1 MYTWK
6 YHLKPTLP
14 TLLLLVFLVTG
25 AGQLLCASVSP
36 GDLRVPDAEKTQMI
50 TLNDGSKLTGR
61 ITEVRD
67 DEVVF
72 SSQVGE
78 LTIKIDQITEIKE
91 FSSTRIKGGKYWFP
105 NPNTNRL
112 YFGPTGRTLKKGKGY
127 FSDLLLFFPSV
138 TYGITDNVSMG
149 GGITIFPGVDF
160 DKQLI
165 YIFPKVGI
173 TPSENVALAGSI
185 LILRIPDFDDDDDD
199 DFDLVDEPQVAGIA
213 FGTGTFG
220 TEDLSFTGGVGY
232 GYVED
237 DFADKPAILL
247 GGEWRFSRRL
257 SFVTENWIFP
267 GVEDALI
274 SYGLRFFGESIS
286 ADLGLFTSTNEDAPQ
301 PGIPLVSFT
310 WNF

>member
-1 MYTWK
+1 MPFPK
-6 YHLKPTLP
+6 SRFNIFLPVSLFVICLVLMAGSTLN
-14 TLLLLVFLVTG
+14 
-25 AGQLLCASVSP
+25 AAVSS
-36 GDLRVPDAEKTQMI
+36 DKLRVPEADRTQII
-50 TLNDGSKLTGR
+50 TLRDGSSLTGR
-61 ITEVRD
+61 ITEVG
-67 DEVVF
+67 ESEIKF

-78 LTIKIDQITEIKE
+78 VTIQIDQIEDIEE
-91 FSSTRIKGGKYWFP
+91 FSNTRIKGGKYWFP
-105 NPNTNRL
+105 NPNQTRL
-112 YFGPTGRTLKKGKGY
+112 YFGPTGRTLEKGQGY

-138 TYGITDNVSMG
+138 TYGITNNISIG

-173 TPSENVALAGSI
+173 KPSENVALAGSI
-185 LILRIPDFDDDDDD
+185 LILRIPQFDDD
-199 DFDLVDEPQVAGIA
+199 LVEEPDVAGIA

-237 DFADKPAILL
+237 DFADKPAVLL

-257 SFVTENWIFP
+257 SFVTENWVFP

-274 SYGLRFFGESIS
+274 SYGLRFFGESLS
-286 ADLGLFTSTNEDAPQ
+286 ADLGLFTSTDADAPQ

-310 WNF
+310 YNF